1 MKARPPAKPS
11 SAFAISEMPDTTPAA
26 EYSQR
31 ADSRDAESKRLDRRS
46 LWLGNL
52 KLAAVIVFFVAG
64 AFYVKQHAFS
74 PYWLLIPV
82 IVFFALA
89 VVHDRVIDAR
99 HAAKKA
105 AEFYRR
111 GIARIEDRGAGDTGE
126 QFRVADHVYA
136 DDLDLFGKGG
146 VFELLCSART
156 PMGRQTLARWL
167 LAAAPVDEIRERQQA
182 IDELRSRLDLRE
194 DLAITG
200 DDLRSPRQPDWLVEW
215 AESPAVLKNP
225 ALRVL
230 ATLVALAAIAAL
242 VYRGLGGDWIPLLV
256 IIGAASLI
264 ASRLRDRVRSLL
276 DAISAAADELA
287 LVSALLA
294 RIEREPFTA
303 AWLRARAAGLEFS
316 ASTPSRSLARLR
328 YLADLANARHNL
340 FVKLID
346 VPLLYSVQVAF
357 AAESWRRRHGHSVRQ
372 WLDALGDLEA
382 LVSLSAYAFEHP
394 DDPFPE
400 FLPERVPAI
409 FDAERLGHPLLP
421 AAHCIR
427 NRVRLGD
434 PAQLLLVS
442 GSNMSGKSTLLRA
455 IGVNVMLAQAGAP
468 VRAARLA
475 MSPVRLGTS
484 IRVTDSLQAGRSGFY
499 AEIVRLRQVMSLTDG
514 GRPVLF
520 LLDEL
525 LHGTN
530 SYDRKIGAE
539 GIVRALLERAAIGI
553 VTTHDLALT
562 AIGATAVDGRVRN
575 AHFEDHVEDGAMRF
589 DYLLRDGVVTKS
601 NALELM
607 RSIGLDV

>member
-1 MKARPPAKPS
+1 MTAP
-11 SAFAISEMPDTTPAA
+11 TPAA
-26 EYSQR
+26 EYTRR
-31 ADSRDAESKRLDRRS
+31 AEARVAAAARLDRRS
-46 LWLGNL
+46 FWLGNL

-64 AFYVKQHAFS
+64 AFYVKRHAFS
-74 PYWLLIPV
+74 PYWLLLPV

-89 VVHDRVIDAR
+89 VIHDRVINAR
-99 HAAKKA
+99 QAAERA
-105 AEFYRR
+105 AEFYQR
-111 GIARIEDRGAGDTGE
+111 GIARLEDRWSGAGDTGE
-126 QFRVADHVYA
+126 QFRVEDHVYA

-146 VFELLCSART
+146 IFELLCRART
-156 PMGRQTLARWL
+156 PMGRQTLASWL
-167 LAAAPVDEIRERQQA
+167 LDAAPVDEIRERQQA

-200 DDLRSPRQPDWLVEW
+200 DDLRSPRQPGWLVDW
-215 AESPAVLKNP
+215 AESPAILKST

-230 ATLVALAAIAAL
+230 SALVAIAAIAAL
-242 VYRGLGGDWIPLLV
+242 AYRGLNGDWIPLLA
-256 IIGAASLI
+256 IIGTAALI
-264 ASRLRDRVRSLL
+264 ASRVRGRVDSLL

-287 LVSALLA
+287 LVSTLLA
-294 RIEREPFTA
+294 RIEREPFTS
-303 AWLRARAAGLEFS
+303 AWLRARAAGLEAS
-316 ASTPSRSLARLR
+316 ASAPSRSLARLR

-346 VPLLYSVQVAF
+346 VPMLYSVQVAF
-357 AAESWRRRHGHSVRQ
+357 AAESWRRRHGHSLRQ
-372 WLDALGDLEA
+372 WLDALGDMEA
-382 LVSLSAYAFEHP
+382 LLSFTAYAFEHP
-394 DDPFPE
+394 GDPFPE
-400 FLPERVPAI
+400 FLPNQVPAI
-409 FDAERLGHPLLP
+409 FDAEAIGHPLLS
-421 AAHCIR
+421 ADHCIR
-427 NRVRLGD
+427 NNVRLGD
-434 PAQLLLVS
+434 RAQLLLVS

-484 IRVTDSLQAGRSGFY
+484 IRVTDSLQGGRSGFY

-514 GRPVLF
+514 GQSLLF

-562 AIGATAVDGRVRN
+562 VIGAAAVDGRVRN

-607 RSIGLDV
+607 RSVGLDV

>member
-1 MKARPPAKPS
+1 MAS
-11 SAFAISEMPDTTPAA
+11 MLHTTPAA
-26 EYSQR
+26 EYCKR
-31 ADSRDAESKRLDRRS
+31 ADSRNAESKRLDRRS
-46 LWLGNL
+46 VWLGNL

-74 PYWLLIPV
+74 PYWLLLPV
-82 IVFFALA
+82 IAFFALV
-89 VVHDRVIDAR
+89 VVHDRVIVAR
-99 HAAKKA
+99 HAAEKA

-111 GIARIEDRGAGDTGE
+111 GIARLEDRWSGSGDAGE

-146 VFELLCSART
+146 VFELLCCART
-156 PMGRQTLARWL
+156 PMGCQTLARWL
-167 LAAAPVDEIRERQQA
+167 LAPAPVDEIRERQQA

-194 DLAITG
+194 DLAIAG
-200 DDLRSPRQPDWLVEW
+200 NDLRSPRRPDWLVEW
-215 AESPAVLKNP
+215 AESPVVLKNP
-225 ALRVL
+225 ALRVFS
-230 ATLVALAAIAAL
+230 TLLALAAVAAL

-264 ASRLRDRVRSLL
+264 ASRLRDRVHSLL

-303 AWLRARAAGLEFS
+303 AWLRARAAGLESS

-328 YLADLANARHNL
+328 YLADLANARHNM

-346 VPLLYSVQVAF
+346 VPLLYSVQAAF
-357 AAESWRRRHGHSVRQ
+357 AAEAWRRRHGRSVRQ
-372 WLDALGDLEA
+372 WLDALGGLEA

-394 DDPFPE
+394 EDPFPE
-400 FLPERVPAI
+400 FLPERVPAV
-409 FDAERLGHPLLP
+409 FDAERIGHPLLP

-434 PAQLLLVS
+434 PAPLLLVS

-468 VRAARLA
+468 VRAVRLA

-484 IRVTDSLQAGRSGFY
+484 IRVTDSLQAGRSAFY
-499 AEIVRLRQVMSLTDG
+499 AEIVRLRQVMSLADG
-514 GRPVLF
+514 GKPVLV

-562 AIGATAVDGRVRN
+562 AIGATAADGRVRN

-607 RSIGLDV
+607 RSVGLDV

>member
-1 MKARPPAKPS
+1 MTAP
-11 SAFAISEMPDTTPAA
+11 TPAA
-26 EYSQR
+26 EYTRR
-31 ADSRDAESKRLDRRS
+31 AEARVAAAARLDRRS
-46 LWLGNL
+46 FWLGNL

-64 AFYVKQHAFS
+64 AFYVKRHAFS
-74 PYWLLIPV
+74 PYWLLLPV

-89 VVHDRVIDAR
+89 VIHDRVINAR
-99 HAAKKA
+99 QAAERA
-105 AEFYRR
+105 AEFYQR
-111 GIARIEDRGAGDTGE
+111 GIARLEDRWSGAGDTGE
-126 QFRVADHVYA
+126 QFRVEDHVYA

-146 VFELLCSART
+146 IFELLCRART
-156 PMGRQTLARWL
+156 PMGRQTLASWL
-167 LAAAPVDEIRERQQA
+167 LDAAPVDEIRERQQA

-200 DDLRSPRQPDWLVEW
+200 DDLRSPRQPGWLVDW
-215 AESPAVLKNP
+215 AESPAILKST

-230 ATLVALAAIAAL
+230 SALVAIAAIAAL
-242 VYRGLGGDWIPLLV
+242 AYRGLNGDWIPLLA
-256 IIGAASLI
+256 IIGTAALI
-264 ASRLRDRVRSLL
+264 ASRVRGRVDSLL

-287 LVSALLA
+287 LVSTLLA
-294 RIEREPFTA
+294 RIEREPFTS
-303 AWLRARAAGLEFS
+303 AWLRARAAGLEAS
-316 ASTPSRSLARLR
+316 ASAPSRSLARLR

-346 VPLLYSVQVAF
+346 VPMLYSVQVAF

-372 WLDALGDLEA
+372 WLDALGDMEA
-382 LVSLSAYAFEHP
+382 LLSFTAYAFEHP
-394 DDPFPE
+394 GDPFPE
-400 FLPERVPAI
+400 FLPNQVPAI
-409 FDAERLGHPLLP
+409 FDAEAIGHPLLS
-421 AAHCIR
+421 ADHCIR
-427 NRVRLGD
+427 NNVRLGD
-434 PAQLLLVS
+434 RAQLLLVS

-484 IRVTDSLQAGRSGFY
+484 IRVTDSLQGGRSGFY
-499 AEIVRLRQVMSLTDG
+499 AEIVRLRQMMSLTDG
-514 GRPVLF
+514 GQSLLF

-562 AIGATAVDGRVRN
+562 VIGAAAVDGRVRN

-607 RSIGLDV
+607 RSVGLDV

>member
-1 MKARPPAKPS
+1 
-11 SAFAISEMPDTTPAA
+11 MPHTTPAA
-26 EYSQR
+26 EYSNR
-31 ADSRDAESKRLDRRS
+31 AEARNAESARLDRRS

-74 PYWLLIPV
+74 PHWLLIPV
-82 IVFFALA
+82 VAFFALV

-99 HAAKKA
+99 HAAEKA

-111 GIARIEDRGAGDTGE
+111 GIARIENRGAGDTGE

-167 LAAAPVDEIRERQQA
+167 LAPAPVDEIRERQQA
-182 IDELRSRLDLRE
+182 IDELRSRIDLRE

-215 AESPAVLKNP
+215 AESPAVLKTP

-242 VYRGLGGDWIPLLV
+242 GYRGLGGDWIPLLV
-256 IIGAASLI
+256 IIAVSALI
-264 ASRLRDRVRSLL
+264 APRLRGRVNSLL

-357 AAESWRRRHGHSVRQ
+357 AAESWRRQHGDSVRH
-372 WLDALGDLEA
+372 WLDALGGLEA
-382 LVSLSAYAFEHP
+382 LVSLSAYAFEHHN
-394 DDPFPE
+394 DPFPE
-400 FLPERVPAI
+400 FLPERVPAV
-409 FDAERLGHPLLP
+409 FDAEQIGHPLLP
-421 AAHCIR
+421 ASHCIR
-427 NRVRLGD
+427 NSVRLGD

-514 GRPVLF
+514 GQPVLF

-562 AIGATAVDGRVRN
+562 AIGTTAVDGRVGN

-589 DYLLRDGVVTKS
+589 DYRLRDGVVTKS